1 MEWLKSG
8 GDVAFY
14 GAAASAASPAAGA
27 GDEQVV
33 YRPAK
38 LFEAGAYPDKN
49 LEVSES
55 DLDGI
60 IARFNAARAEGAPA
74 VPVKVEHVDTPL
86 DPLAEVVALHRR
98 GRELFGMVAVP
109 ADVDALLR
117 RRGIESLSVGL
128 SREPLALREVSI
140 VARPRVADAAF
151 LPARGQ
157 ERLARWQQE
166 GKVTPATHE
175 PALALLSAA
184 APVTFAGGQTL
195 DVAETFERFL
205 RALPVVQPR
214 GAQVPAGF
222 GGGWSDE
229 AAGAPVSPLAGRIAQ
244 ALGIDA
250 ARLAERV
257 AGGHAGKGPPAAGRR
272 A

>member
-1 MEWLKSG
+1 MEWLQRG

-14 GAAASAASPAAGA
+14 DTAGDAAARPAPAGE
-27 GDEQVV
+27 DVI

-38 LFEAGAYPDKN
+38 LFEAGTYPDKN
-49 LEVSES
+49 LEVSEA

-60 IARFNAARAEGAPA
+60 IERFHTARARGAAP

-98 GRELFGMVAVP
+98 GRELFGMVAVAP
-109 ADVDALLR
+109 DVDAFLK

-128 SREPLALREVSI
+128 GRDPLTLLEVSI

-151 LPARGQ
+151 LSDEGQ
-157 ERLARWQQE
+157 ARLARWQRE
-166 GKVTPATHE
+166 GKITPATE
-175 PALALLSAA
+175 EAALALLSVASSI
-184 APVTFAGGQTL
+184 TFAGGRTF
-195 DVAETFERFL
+195 DVAEAFERFL
-205 RALPVVQPR
+205 HALPVVQPR
-214 GAQVPAGF
+214 GAQVPADVGA
-222 GGGWSDE
+222 GPNRRR
-229 AAGAPVSPLAGRIAQ
+229 AADVSPLASRIAH

-257 AGGHAGKGPPAAGRR
+257 AGKGA
-272 A
+272 